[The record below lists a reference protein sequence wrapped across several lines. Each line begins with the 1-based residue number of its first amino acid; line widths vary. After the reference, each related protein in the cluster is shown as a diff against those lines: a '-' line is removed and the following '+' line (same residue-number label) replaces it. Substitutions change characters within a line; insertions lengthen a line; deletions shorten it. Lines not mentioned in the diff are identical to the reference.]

1 MAINGEQN
9 FDSSQVRQ
17 TFELKQQAI
26 IEKEDDINLKNLLYP
41 NMNNELLKSPD
52 SKKQNAINNI
62 HLMST
67 PDHFGS
73 SKIPRELEANF
84 PNAFEFQD
92 LQHSFHISKEDIEV
106 S

>member
-1 MAINGEQN
+1 
-9 FDSSQVRQ
+9 
-17 TFELKQQAI
+17 
-26 IEKEDDINLKNLLYP
+26 
-41 NMNNELLKSPD
+41 MNNELLRSPD

-92 LQHSFHISKEDIEV
+92 L
-106 S
+106 